1 MASIPSG
8 TKFLGVSASVDTKE
22 RRSSQIN
29 NETEYYTLDS
39 HMAVADGSPIEVTKI
54 WSGSQAQYDALG
66 SYSNDTLYIIV

>member
-39 HMAVADGSPIEVTKI
+39 QMSVADGSPVEVTKV
-54 WSGSQAQYDALG
+54 WSGSQAQYDALS
-66 SYSNDTLYIIV
+66 SYSNDTLYIII